1 MVPTHCFLLA
11 VIFGSSI
18 ADTEQTRY
26 RHQHLLRAWMT
37 LSDLSPESLR
47 SNCPGCGARRVF
59 QESNMEK
66 YEITALRIEII
77 KQQILKKLR
86 LKEPPSV
93 SMPLSTLPK
102 PLSNGTV
109 LHKSNK
115 LESDADMDDFYG
127 TTDQVILFPQEDGV
141 RCTPASLNPA
151 TCFTF
156 KLPAELQAEDVT
168 TVEFWFYKERDQ
180 RDSHNQTFVV
190 SEVAHWDLNQSVQKS
205 KLLVIHETDVKA
217 GWVKIDLLWTVK
229 NWLEYQELT
238 HAIHIACKTCAMEI
252 TKSPVS
258 LESEHKPFIIISTNA
273 MKKNQLQK
281 RNINCHPG
289 VSECCRENLYISFA
303 DIGWDEWIL
312 QPSGYHAYFCR
323 GSCNN
328 AASITQS
335 GAHHSSLIQRL
346 LYLHSSS
353 ARQLELVPCC
363 SPTKLSSLQMLYVDN
378 NQTITHATL
387 PNMVVEACGCM

>member
-1 MVPTHCFLLA
+1 MLYLRLTNSSAASLQGGALGQWNLYALDVGHLWYESGKSRRSEKLEQLSSFITRRHALTVMVPTHCFLLA

-127 TTDQVILFPQEDGV
+127 TTDQVILFPQEGKW
-141 RCTPASLNPA
+141 N
-151 TCFTF
+151 
-156 KLPAELQAEDVT
+156 
-168 TVEFWFYKERDQ
+168 
-180 RDSHNQTFVV
+180 
-190 SEVAHWDLNQSVQKS
+190 
-205 KLLVIHETDVKA
+205 
-217 GWVKIDLLWTVK
+217 
-229 NWLEYQELT
+229 
-238 HAIHIACKTCAMEI
+238 
-252 TKSPVS
+252 
-258 LESEHKPFIIISTNA
+258 III
-273 MKKNQLQK
+273 
-281 RNINCHPG
+281 
-289 VSECCRENLYISFA
+289 
-303 DIGWDEWIL
+303 
-312 QPSGYHAYFCR
+312 
-323 GSCNN
+323 
-328 AASITQS
+328 
-335 GAHHSSLIQRL
+335 
-346 LYLHSSS
+346 
-353 ARQLELVPCC
+353 
-363 SPTKLSSLQMLYVDN
+363 
-378 NQTITHATL
+378 
-387 PNMVVEACGCM
+387 